1 MCDYIVD
8 GSENYSLVG
17 LNKYYEKK
25 RISTIWINILG
36 IFHMDIGGG
45 KGKTGEWKH
54 VKLLHWSGGNN
65 SY

>member
-1 MCDYIVD
+1 MCEYIVD

-25 RISTIWINILG
+25 RISAIIWINILG
-36 IFHMDIGGG
+36 IFHMDIDGG
-45 KGKTGEWKH
+45 KKETGKWKH
-54 VKLLHWSGGNN
+54 VRLLYWSGGN